1 MPLFFSSILLY
12 ILIIEITWFNCFFG
26 GTLWVREQA
35 ALGEIEFWQ
44 KSLKTL
50 QIRFTF
56 LSPYPILSNI
66 LKTFS
71 SGKMAERV
79 NLNKLLDMFQII

>member
-1 MPLFFSSILLY
+1 MSKGAGSLGGDRILT
-12 ILIIEITWFNCFFG
+12 E
-26 GTLWVREQA
+26 
-35 ALGEIEFWQ
+35 EF
-44 KSLKTL
+44 KTL

-56 LSPYPILSNI
+56 LSLYPRLSNI